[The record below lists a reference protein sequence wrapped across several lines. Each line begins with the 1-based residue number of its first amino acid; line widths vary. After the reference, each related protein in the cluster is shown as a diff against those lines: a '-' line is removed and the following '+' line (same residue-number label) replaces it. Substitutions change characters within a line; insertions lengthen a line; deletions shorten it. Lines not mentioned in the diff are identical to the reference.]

1 MHRSVSGARG
11 ALLVSCLFVAACT
24 AVPGSSQAVV
34 EPTATEAP
42 TPAPT
47 PTPPPTLPNTGPSTS
62 PDVAPTTSPS
72 PSGDP
77 TKPIFPAFDASKFS
91 NGATITNEWL
101 PLQPGRRWIEDGVTI
116 EDGERIPHRI
126 AFTVT
131 NLTKRIEGIPT
142 VVAYVED
149 YAGGELVEKE
159 IAFYAQD
166 DDGAVWYFGEH
177 PEEFEDGDFVDAPT
191 WIAGIAGAKPG
202 IKVIADPSKQTQ
214 AMYQGWGPKVDW
226 DDYGVLDVHQDQD
239 CVTAGCF
246 DDVYRFAESSDQE
259 PGVYQL
265 KSYAKG
271 VGEIRTGARGG
282 GDSQEDLQLKSK
294 AILKGAAL
302 EKFDDLAL
310 GMEAHAYK
318 INPGVYGKTEKMQ

>member
-1 MHRSVSGARG
+1 MHRSLTGARG
-11 ALLVSCLFVAACT
+11 ALLGSCLLVAGCT
-24 AVPGSSQAVV
+24 GATPSASQAVV
-34 EPTATEAP
+34 EPSATQVP
-42 TPAPT
+42 TLAPT
-47 PTPPPTLPNTGPSTS
+47 PTLPDTGPSTS
-62 PDVAPTTSPS
+62 PDVGPTTSPS
-72 PSGDP
+72 PSSDP
-77 TKPIFPAFDASKFS
+77 TKPIFPEFDATKFS
-91 NGATITNEWL
+91 SGSNITNEWL

-126 AFTVT
+126 VFTVT

-149 YAGGELVEKE
+149 YNEGKLVEKE

-177 PEEFEDGDFVDAPT
+177 PEEYEDGEFVQAPT
-191 WIAGIAGAKPG
+191 WIAGIADAKPG
-202 IKVIADPSKQTQ
+202 IKVIADPAKQTQ
-214 AMYQGWGPKVDW
+214 AMYQGWGPDVDW

-246 DDVYRFAESSDQE
+246 KDVYRYAESSDQE

-271 VGEIRTGARGG
+271 IGEIRTGARGG

-294 AILKGAAL
+294 AILKGAGL

-310 GMEAHAYK
+310 AMEAHAYK
-318 INPGVYGKTEKMQ
+318 INPEVYGKTEKMQ